1 MARFSWIPRFRTG
14 DWRGR
19 SGAVA
24 GVIGPELKVVGEV
37 QCDGT
42 IVIDGVVEGAVFS
55 RRVMVNAGAF
65 VAGSIL
71 AESISINGSVAG
83 PVEAIEV
90 SIAKGARVSGTITH
104 HKLSIEPGAIV
115 EGLRPWRPLHDWE

>member
-1 MARFSWIPRFRTG
+1 MARFSWITRFRTG
-14 DWRGR
+14 DRR
-19 SGAVA
+19 RRPSTVL

-37 QCDGT
+37 QCEGA

-55 RRVMVNAGAF
+55 RHVTVNEGAL
-65 VAGSIL
+65 VEGSIL

-104 HKLSIEPGAIV
+104 HKLSIEPGAVV
-115 EGLRPWRPLHDWE
+115 EGLRPWRPLPDWE

>member
-1 MARFSWIPRFRTG
+1 MARFSWTTLFRPG
-14 DWRGR
+14 DWRDR
-19 SGAVA
+19 PGAVV

-55 RRVMVNAGAF
+55 RHVMVNAGAF